1 MMSRDGALTA
11 QPARPEEP
19 ARRLLGESQRR
30 PRPIGRNS
38 HPAARATFIH
48 PGRRAARCCGRSGD
62 DIPQNAVDDRLP
74 VRDWNHVPCTGRHAL
89 IASTRGG
96 PNWLGMAS
104 GSADQ
109 RVGVF
114 LARYSEHENQ
124 APSGLHRPNVKRVP
138 TLVVT
143 SWSGIRRR
151 MVSIKSA
158 PEQCIGMTTSGLSA
172 SSSVTVRSI

>member
-30 PRPIGRNS
+30 QDRSAGTRGS
-38 HPAARATFIH
+38 TGQLDS

-158 PEQCIGMTTSGLSA
+158 PEQCIGMTTSGLRA